1 MELPATE
8 SIVRLLG
15 DKMDYNANAIDKSDI
30 YVEQRRKQATKDL
43 KQALEDGFWKEIE
56 EKLWEALLL
65 FQGFTFKTAKNLE
78 FHYIIKGNEIFFDR
92 KEKSVT
98 RATANLALKK
108 AMELKKSGIQI
119 TGPKKLG
126 CFGASYLYPV
136 FIRIGVIDLPVSLC

>member
-119 TGPKKLG
+119 TGPKKLDALAQAI
-126 CFGASYLYPV
+126 C
-136 FIRIGVIDLPVSLC
+136 IRFLSESE